1 MLSLRI
7 ISRLLDYPNQEL
19 WEHLSEIFENVDEC
33 TELTEENKT
42 KLKFWIAQNKQTR
55 LFDAQAEYCGLFD
68 RGRALSLLLFE
79 HVHGQS
85 RDRGQAMVDLM
96 QQYQQAGLELNAKEL
111 PDHLP
116 LYLEYLAT
124 LSQEQVEQGLNDIAP
139 ILALLAE
146 RLSQRESHY
155 SLLMMIL
162 LSLTTVTL
170 NQKPLSEKVSKET
183 RDDTPQALDQVWD
196 EEQVT
201 FMDNAACDSNTQ
213 QHQRRF
219 ANTIQP
225 QYLDINSLM
234 GEE

>member
-19 WEHLSEIFENVDEC
+19 WEHLSEIFENIDEC
-33 TELTEENKT
+33 TELTGENKT

-139 ILALLAE
+139 ILALLTE

-155 SLLMMIL
+155 ARGTGL
-162 LSLTTVTL
+162 
-170 NQKPLSEKVSKET
+170 
-183 RDDTPQALDQVWD
+183 
-196 EEQVT
+196 
-201 FMDNAACDSNTQ
+201 
-213 QHQRRF
+213 
-219 ANTIQP
+219 
-225 QYLDINSLM
+225 
-234 GEE
+234 